1 MAKAVAGSGVD
12 GGRRCSLGPGSPAFA
27 AIALHRAFKD
37 PVVISTSLAPP
48 ARKAW
53 RRSAKILAAATS
65 NHQTIAERRRSAT
78 LSAARLGMAARQAES
93 ASEIRKNDPIQRA
106 TRWRAGGETAPKA

>member
-65 NHQTIAERRRSAT
+65 NHQTIAERRKAAT
-78 LSAARLGMAARQAES
+78 SSAARLGIAGRQVGS
-93 ASEIRKNDPIQRA
+93 ASANREDEHSALSSR
-106 TRWRAGGETAPKA
+106 

>member
-1 MAKAVAGSGVD
+1 MAKAFAGSGFSEVA
-12 GGRRCSLGPGSPAFA
+12 RCSLVPGCPAFA

-65 NHQTIAERRRSAT
+65 NHQTIAERRRAAT
-78 LSAARLGMAARQAES
+78 SSAARLGMAARQAES
-93 ASEIRKNDPIQRA
+93 ARQIRK
-106 TRWRAGGETAPKA
+106 K